1 MNYDDEYIRL
11 AAARAVEFLSN
22 NTKIKEELAGNMELR
37 TIMVTIVAVRIKTRP
52 ACIRGGLFHKRSQV
66 LEPLAQSRNVQ
77 PAVRV
82 RHVQC
87 KTNREH

>member
-52 ACIRGGLFHKRSQV
+52 ACIGRITRRRRRSRRAISQTF
-66 LEPLAQSRNVQ
+66 AS
-77 PAVRV
+77 
-82 RHVQC
+82 
-87 KTNREH
+87 T